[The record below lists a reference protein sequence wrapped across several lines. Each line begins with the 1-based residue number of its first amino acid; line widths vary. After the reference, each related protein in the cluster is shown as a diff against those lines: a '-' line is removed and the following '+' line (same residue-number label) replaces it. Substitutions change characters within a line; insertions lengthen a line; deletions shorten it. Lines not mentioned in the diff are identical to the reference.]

1 VELHRPAARE
11 ALALLH
17 RRRPLLLLRD
27 LLWFGVFGLSA
38 WMADGSLH
46 LPTCNEHNTSGAVD
60 FSDRSCI
67 QSCTRVL
74 VLFVLGLAEYG
85 LRLQILA
92 CTLDILDLS
101 FYIFYVRI
109 NFIEERSRGRIKTWS
124 TQTSRR
130 QLHAV

>member
-27 LLWFGVFGLSA
+27 LLWFRVFGLSA

-85 LRLQILA
+85 TSLA
-92 CTLDILDLS
+92 NPSLHFF
-101 FYIFYVRI
+101 FYNQYHIY
-109 NFIEERSRGRIKTWS
+109 
-124 TQTSRR
+124 
-130 QLHAV
+130 L